1 MWGKFGR
8 RICETNRKIEFMQ
21 IRNLNSQFFRGII
34 ITTEK
39 NVRIYYTKAP
49 VMIFGLLFPLFMF
62 LSFYLGREVDLHSF
76 FPGLLA
82 MSSFFTAS
90 SVGPL
95 ITPWEK
101 QAGTYERL
109 LSFPV
114 SINTIILGDIAA
126 GMFFG
131 IIINTLVLVVG
142 LALLNHSVNILPLVV
157 GIFLASFSFASL
169 GVLLA
174 SPSVRSPSHIMM
186 LSSLVRFPLIFI
198 SGVFTPPEKLEG
210 MGKVLSYFSP
220 ITYLVDIF
228 NFSLKGEARISLV
241 IDFAALL
248 AFSVTFIILSNR
260 FCQKN
265 LMKRL

>member
-1 MWGKFGR
+1 
-8 RICETNRKIEFMQ
+8 MQ
-21 IRNLNSQFFRGII
+21 IRDMNAHFFRGVIV
-34 ITTEK
+34 TTEK
-39 NVRIYYTKAP
+39 NIKIYYTKAP

-62 LSFYLGREVDLHSF
+62 LSFYLGREVDLYFF
-76 FPGLLA
+76 FPRLLA
-82 MSSFFTAS
+82 MSLFFTAS

-114 SINTIILGDIAA
+114 SINIIILGDILA

-131 IIINTLVLVVG
+131 IIINMIVLISG
-142 LALLNHSVNILPLVV
+142 LLFSNYNINILGLLF
-157 GIFLASFSFASL
+157 GILLASFCFSSL

-186 LSSLVRFPLIFI
+186 FSSLIRFPLIFI
-198 SGVFTPPEKLEG
+198 SGIFIPLENLQG
-210 MGKVLSYFSP
+210 IGEVMAYFSP

-228 NFSLKGEARISLV
+228 NFSFKGESHTSL
-241 IDFAALL
+241 IINFTALFV
-248 AFSVTFIILSNR
+248 FSLIFVSLSNR
-260 FCQKN
+260 FHKRN
-265 LMKRL
+265 LMKGL

>member
-1 MWGKFGR
+1 M
-8 RICETNRKIEFMQ
+8 E
-21 IRNLNSQFFRGII
+21 IRNINIQFFRGVIV
-34 ITTEK
+34 TTEK

-62 LSFYLGREVDLHSF
+62 LSFYLGRELDLYFF

-82 MSSFFTAS
+82 MSLFFTAS

-114 SINTIILGDIAA
+114 NINTIILGDIVA
-126 GMFFG
+126 GMMFG
-131 IIINTLVLVVG
+131 IVINIIVLLVG
-142 LALLNHSVNILPLVV
+142 LVFLNYNINILFLIF
-157 GIFLASFSFASL
+157 GILLSSFCFSSL

-186 LSSLVRFPLIFI
+186 FSSLIRFPLIFI
-198 SGVFTPPEKLEG
+198 SGIFVPLGNLQGIP
-210 MGKVLSYFSP
+210 KVLTYFSP

-228 NFSLKGEARISLV
+228 NFSFNGESHISLL
-241 IDFAALL
+241 IDFTMLFI
-248 AFSVTFIILSNR
+248 FSVIFIFLSSR
-260 FCQKN
+260 FHKRN
-265 LMKRL
+265 LMKGL